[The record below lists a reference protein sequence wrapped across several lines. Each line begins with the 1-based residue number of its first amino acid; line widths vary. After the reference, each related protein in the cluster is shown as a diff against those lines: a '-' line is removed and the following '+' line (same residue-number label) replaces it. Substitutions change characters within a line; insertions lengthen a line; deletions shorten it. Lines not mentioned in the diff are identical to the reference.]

1 MKDQILNQIDKA
13 LDWYN
18 KNYKGYQD
26 IEMLL
31 NLSDKLALLN
41 CNLVEILA
49 ESSKSYLSLYLDRKI
64 MFAGFKLNYHSD
76 GNSLAKSEELATKG
90 IKDIKQREIEAE
102 VELLFL
108 KEKRRAIEKVLQSV
122 QQRISYLKQEKQRMN
137 ISNNQE
143 NKRQ

>member
-49 ESSKSYLSLYLDRKI
+49 ESSKSYLSLYLDRKP
-64 MFAGFKLNYHSD
+64 
-76 GNSLAKSEELATKG
+76 
-90 IKDIKQREIEAE
+90 
-102 VELLFL
+102 
-108 KEKRRAIEKVLQSV
+108 
-122 QQRISYLKQEKQRMN
+122 
-137 ISNNQE
+137 
-143 NKRQ
+143 

>member
-13 LDWYN
+13 LEWYN

-49 ESSKSYLSLYLDRKI
+49 ESSKTTRMLLLPGLSPG
-64 MFAGFKLNYHSD
+64 A
-76 GNSLAKSEELATKG
+76 
-90 IKDIKQREIEAE
+90 
-102 VELLFL
+102 
-108 KEKRRAIEKVLQSV
+108 
-122 QQRISYLKQEKQRMN
+122 
-137 ISNNQE
+137 
-143 NKRQ
+143 

>member
-49 ESSKSYLSLYLDRKI
+49 E
-64 MFAGFKLNYHSD
+64 
-76 GNSLAKSEELATKG
+76 AKSEELATKG
-90 IKDIKQREIEAE
+90 IEDTKRKEIEAE

-122 QQRISYLKQEKQRMN
+122 QQRISYLKQEKNRMN

-143 NKRQ
+143 NQR

>member
-1 MKDQILNQIDKA
+1 MQQKILKQIDKA

-26 IEMLL
+26 IETLL

-49 ESSKSYLSLYLDRKI
+49 DASKSYLSLYLDRKI

-76 GNSLAKSEELATKG
+76 GNSLAKSEELATEG
-90 IKDIKQREIEAE
+90 IKDIKGKEIEAE

-122 QQRISYLKQEKQRMN
+122 QQRISYLKQEKNRMN

-143 NKRQ
+143 NQRV

>member
-1 MKDQILNQIDKA
+1 MKDQILNQIDRA
-13 LDWYN
+13 LEWYS

-64 MFAGFKLNYHSD
+64 MFAGFKLNYHSE

-90 IKDIKQREIEAE
+90 IEDTKRKEIEAE

-122 QQRISYLKQEKQRMN
+122 QQRISYLKQEKNRMKPIQN
-137 ISNNQE
+137 
-143 NKRQ
+143 

>member
-49 ESSKSYLSLYLDRKI
+49 ESSKTYLGLYLDRKI
-64 MFAGFKLNYHSD
+64 MFAGFKLNYHSN

-90 IKDIKQREIEAE
+90 IKDIKQKDK
-102 VELLFL
+102 EL
-108 KEKRRAIEKVLQSV
+108 AI
-122 QQRISYLKQEKQRMN
+122 
-137 ISNNQE
+137 
-143 NKRQ
+143 